1 MRITIFG
8 SGYVGLV
15 QAAIFADVGHSVI
28 CMDVDADRI
37 ERLRQGQVPFFEPGL
52 STMVLQGVKDGFY
65 LPRIYVYHVERAQ
78 VGSDVDLVFK
88 TMEQKLLRF
97 IMNPAMIVTWVCG
110 LLLVLTPGIVDWS
123 DYWPW
128 FKGISVVAMT
138 WFHHWLGKRRKDF
151 ELSQN
156 SLTGRQYRMMNEVPT
171 ILMLVIIISVVV
183 KF

>member
-1 MRITIFG
+1 MTELLFISYPWVKSLHIMAVM
-8 SGYVGLV
+8 SWMAGL
-15 QAAIFADVGHSVI
+15 
-28 CMDVDADRI
+28 
-37 ERLRQGQVPFFEPGL
+37 
-52 STMVLQGVKDGFY
+52 FY

-78 VGSDVDLVFK
+78 VGSNVDLVFK

-171 ILMLVIIISVVV
+171 ILMLVIVISVVV

>member
-1 MRITIFG
+1 M
-8 SGYVGLV
+8 
-15 QAAIFADVGHSVI
+15 
-28 CMDVDADRI
+28 
-37 ERLRQGQVPFFEPGL
+37 
-52 STMVLQGVKDGFY
+52 
-65 LPRIYVYHVERAQ
+65 
-78 VGSDVDLVFK
+78 DLVFK

-171 ILMLVIIISVVV
+171 ILMLVIVISVVV